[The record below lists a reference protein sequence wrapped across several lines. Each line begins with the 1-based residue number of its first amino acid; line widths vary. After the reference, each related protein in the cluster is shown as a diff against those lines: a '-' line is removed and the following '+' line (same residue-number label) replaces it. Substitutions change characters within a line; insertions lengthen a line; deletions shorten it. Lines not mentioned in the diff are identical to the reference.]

1 MITTYYIDKFWDDE
15 YLHLDYVWEPY
26 KDPELV
32 NKWVE
37 MGYPPE
43 PRQSGFL
50 CDMRKPQPSWNDRF
64 IKFYEELGWKDIGTA
79 YYRMECGTIM
89 PTHQDHYNKY
99 VSVCNLQGREHTIH
113 RAIVFLEDWA
123 SGHYFEGPGSPTTG
137 WKAGFV
143 AEWCYDVPHM
153 AANMGP
159 APRYTLQIT
168 GHK

>member
-15 YLHLDYVWEPY
+15 YKHLDYIWEPY
-26 KDPELV
+26 KDPVLID
-32 NKWVE
+32 KWLG
-37 MGYPPE
+37 MGYANKL
-43 PRQSGFL
+43 SGDI

-79 YYRMECGTIM
+79 YYRMDCGTIM

-99 VSVCNLQGREHTIH
+99 VNVFNLQGKEHTIH

-123 SGHYFEGPGSPTTG
+123 SGHYFEGPGKPVTS

>member
-15 YLHLDYVWEPY
+15 YKHLDYIWEPY
-26 KDPELV
+26 KDPVLID
-32 NKWVE
+32 KWLN
-37 MGYPPE
+37 MGYADKL
-43 PRQSGFL
+43 SGDI
-50 CDMRKPQPSWNDRF
+50 CDMRKPQPSWNDQF

-79 YYRMECGTIM
+79 YYRMDCGTIM

-99 VSVCNLQGREHTIH
+99 VSVFNLQGKEHTIN
-113 RAIVFLEDWA
+113 RAIVFLEDWS

>member
-15 YLHLDYVWEPY
+15 YKHLDYIWEPY
-26 KDPELV
+26 KDPVLLD
-32 NKWVE
+32 KWLS
-37 MGYPPE
+37 MGYMDKL
-43 PRQSGFL
+43 SGDI

-79 YYRMECGTIM
+79 YYRMDCGTIM

-99 VSVCNLQGREHTIH
+99 VSVFNLQGQEHTIH
-113 RAIVFLEDWA
+113 RAIVFLEDWS
-123 SGHYFEGPGSPTTG
+123 SGHYFEGPGSPITS

>member
-15 YLHLDYVWEPY
+15 YKHLDYIWEPY

-32 NKWVE
+32 AQWLS
-37 MGYPPE
+37 MGYADKL
-43 PRQSGFL
+43 SGDI

-79 YYRMECGTIM
+79 YYRMDCGTIM

-99 VSVCNLQGREHTIH
+99 VSVFGLQGREHTIH
-113 RAIVFLEDWA
+113 RAIVFLEDWS
-123 SGHYFEGPGSPTTG
+123 SGHYFEGPGKPVTS